1 MQALDN
7 YFPPFFAAVEGESTS
22 HGPLSPQ
29 KGHLLSVLK
38 RYGVTL
44 CPESLGPQ
52 VHGTQHTPQM
62 QDPAHCPPSSWR
74 LAGG

>member
-7 YFPPFFAAVEGESTS
+7 HLPPSFAAVEGESTS

-38 RYGVTL
+38 RYVGQSV
-44 CPESLGPQ
+44 S
-52 VHGTQHTPQM
+52 
-62 QDPAHCPPSSWR
+62 
-74 LAGG
+74 